1 MRTLITMMMAAAGL
15 SMPLTATAQW
25 NTDDTPRCVVDASG
39 QSENYARA
47 PQARRTADGRTW
59 LYWMT
64 WGRKQI
70 GDNSYTAVRTYVQL
84 LDADGCAVFDEPIL
98 VNDHAT
104 PMWWSDH
111 KLCVAS
117 DGSAI
122 VTVADSRCDEPSLE
136 AGGKPSGFQAAIY
149 KIDQE
154 GNFLWGLDGI
164 TYPQFT
170 GTPTTDA
177 YVVGDDTYFIF
188 KTSDTKYIQRI
199 SADGD
204 EAWAEPRLWESESL
218 NMQIIP
224 SADDDL
230 LLFDDGPEGARVHRL
245 NRDLEEVWGSPLT
258 YDPHTS
264 GTKSQNPYRLAS
276 DGEGGAAVAYMY
288 DQTKSASNIRVQYIT
303 ADGSTSFGLE
313 GLDAYDAPGYDHN
326 YCNIAMNTETGEI
339 LVDFES
345 KLDVGYTVMLQK
357 FSTDGEYLFDP
368 LARQIALKPLSNSY
382 SFGPIGSGALPGGDW
397 IVAWRDVEGYVRNSI
412 VVSRYSRDGEQL
424 WQRTIGSNLNPN
436 STTLIVEPD
445 ATYLFYRELN
455 DDREPGIKALRI
467 FNEHGDFADASQGI
481 AERPSAA
488 PRTVARYTLQGTRAM
503 GRAPGLTIEC
513 TADGL
518 VRKSLPTR

>member
-1 MRTLITMMMAAAGL
+1 MRILITMMMAAAGL

-47 PQARRTADGRTW
+47 SQARRTADGRTW

-230 LLFDDGPEGARVHRL
+230 LLFDDGPDGARVHRL
-245 NRDLEEVWGSPLT
+245 NRDLEEVW
-258 YDPHTS
+258 
-264 GTKSQNPYRLAS
+264 A
-276 DGEGGAAVAYMY
+276 
-288 DQTKSASNIRVQYIT
+288 SASGEKGFV
-303 ADGSTSFGLE
+303 AMLE
-313 GLDAYDAPGYDHN
+313 GSCIDDWLHANRIDLAMEETLD
-326 YCNIAMNTETGEI
+326 
-339 LVDFES
+339 
-345 KLDVGYTVMLQK
+345 
-357 FSTDGEYLFDP
+357 FD
-368 LARQIALKPLSNSY
+368 
-382 SFGPIGSGALPGGDW
+382 
-397 IVAWRDVEGYVRNSI
+397 
-412 VVSRYSRDGEQL
+412 
-424 WQRTIGSNLNPN
+424 RTIGDVLQWAETDGHTLVIVTADH
-436 STTLIVEPD
+436 STGALTLQD
-445 ATYLFYRELN
+445 GN
-455 DDREPGIKALRI
+455 
-467 FNEHGDFADASQGI
+467 I
-481 AERPSAA
+481 AE
-488 PRTVARYTLQGTRAM
+488 
-503 GRAPGLTIEC
+503 GRIGVEFGNESHNGLAVPFFVWGPGSDAFGGILENCELSNIISSFI
-513 TADGL
+513 
-518 VRKSLPTR
+518 K